1 MIQPSKSFLY
11 NLIIINIDMMIK
23 MMMMTMMMMTT
34 MMMMMTMMKTMM
46 MNKYIKIELIKL
58 LIYNGKFIL

>member
-1 MIQPSKSFLY
+1 
-11 NLIIINIDMMIK
+11 MMIK
-23 MMMMTMMMMTT
+23 
-34 MMMMMTMMKTMM
+34 MMMMTMMKTMM